1 MLFEKIRRTQKPVF
15 IMLGVVFALSFTLLG
30 VGSGV
35 GGLSL
40 GNLLSQ
46 SSSGGS
52 GSISDLLDKVHS
64 NPKDAASWL
73 ALARAYEANNQVD
86 PSLGAYQQFLGLR
99 PKNGNVLSE
108 AATLYQ
114 TRAQTLAQQ
123 ASYYQA
129 LSSQY
134 QTATSALPDSASKM
148 ISALT
153 TPVVT
158 DAQQPLQTKANTYQ
172 QQAVGDVNQA
182 IALWQRDAVINPTD
196 SNIQRA
202 IYNDAL
208 ATRDYATAYKAV
220 QQVLK
225 LEPNA
230 PDKAQL
236 VKLAKQLKPLSTISS
251 TTSPTT
257 TTP

>member
-40 GNLLSQ
+40 GNLLNQ
-46 SSSGGS
+46 NSSGGS
-52 GSISDLLDKVHS
+52 GSISDLLGKVHT

-86 PSLGAYQQFLGLR
+86 PSLGAYQQFLALR

-108 AATLYQ
+108 AATLYE
-114 TRAQTLAQQ
+114 TRAQTLAAQ
-123 ASYYQA
+123 ASYYQTLSSEYQSTTSGLPTSMSKLSAA
-129 LSSQY
+129 LS
-134 QTATSALPDSASKM
+134 
-148 ISALT
+148 
-153 TPVVT
+153 TPLVT
-158 DAQQPLQTKANTYQ
+158 QAQQPLQTKANTYQ
-172 QQAVGDVNQA
+172 QQAVGDVSQA
-182 IALWQRDAVINPTD
+182 IALWKRDAAINPTD
-196 SNIQRA
+196 STIQRA
-202 IYNDAL
+202 IYRDAL

-220 QQVLK
+220 EQVLK
-225 LEPNA
+225 LEPSA

-236 VKLAKQLKPLSTISS
+236 VKLAKELKPLSSISPS
-251 TTSPTT
+251 TSPTT
-257 TTP
+257 ATP

>member
-40 GNLLSQ
+40 GNLLNQ
-46 SSSGGS
+46 GSSGGS
-52 GSISDLLDKVHS
+52 GSVSDLLGKVHT

-73 ALARAYEANNQVD
+73 ALARAYEANNQTD
-86 PSLGAYQQFLGLR
+86 PSLGAYQQFLALR
-99 PKNGNVLSE
+99 PKNGSVLSE
-108 AATLYQ
+108 AATLYE

-123 ASYYQA
+123 ASYYQSLA
-129 LSSQY
+129 SQY
-134 QTATSALPDSASKM
+134 QAATSALPDSASKM

-158 DAQQPLQTKANTYQ
+158 DAQQPLQTKANAYQ
-172 QQAVGDVNQA
+172 NQAVGDVTQA
-182 IALWQRDAVINPTD
+182 IGLWKRDAAINPTD
-196 SNIQRA
+196 STIQRA
-202 IYNDAL
+202 IYRDAL

-220 QQVLK
+220 EQVLK
-225 LEPNA
+225 LEPSA

-236 VKLAKQLKPLSTISS
+236 VKLAKELKPLSTISS
-251 TTSPTT
+251 TSNSTT
-257 TTP
+257 ATP